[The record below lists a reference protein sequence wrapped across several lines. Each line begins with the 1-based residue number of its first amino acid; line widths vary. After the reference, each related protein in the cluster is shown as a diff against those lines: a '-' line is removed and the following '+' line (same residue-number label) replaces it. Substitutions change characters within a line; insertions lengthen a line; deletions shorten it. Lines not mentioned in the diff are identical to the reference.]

1 MLSVAPL
8 RILQSMNDTQRI
20 AYSDAIITALRNDP
34 GLSRTDAIYQPLPDS
49 LTWAGSHRVGAVDA
63 DPVGGGDP
71 PEGAYLE
78 DHELD
83 RDATPQW
90 AQDEY
95 DALDET
101 EREEIRERAES
112 AELERR

>member
-1 MLSVAPL
+1 MSTEA
-8 RILQSMNDTQRI
+8 RIT
-20 AYSDAIITALRNDP
+20 YSDAIITALRNDP
-34 GLSRTDAIYQPLPDS
+34 GLSRTDAIYETIPDY
-49 LTWAGSHRVGAVDA
+49 LTWKWSNRVGALRGDSH
-63 DPVGGGDP
+63 GGGYA

-90 AQDEY
+90 AQDEF

-112 AELERR
+112 AELERK

>member
-1 MLSVAPL
+1 MTA
-8 RILQSMNDTQRI
+8 RI

-34 GLSRTDAIYQPLPDS
+34 GLSRTDAIYETIPPY
-49 LTWAGSHRVGAVDA
+49 LTWRWSNRVGAKRA
-63 DPVGGGDP
+63 WSLGGGDP

-95 DALDET
+95 DALSSEEQ
-101 EREEIRERAES
+101 ERLREMAES

>member
-1 MLSVAPL
+1 MSTEA
-8 RILQSMNDTQRI
+8 RI

-34 GLSRTDAIYQPLPDS
+34 GLSRTDAIYQTIPDY
-49 LTWAGSHRVGAVDA
+49 LTWKWSHRVGALRGSSH
-63 DPVGGGDP
+63 GGGMA
-71 PEGAYLE
+71 PEGAHME

-90 AQDEY
+90 ALDEF

-101 EREEIRERAES
+101 EREEIRERAEN

>member
-1 MLSVAPL
+1 MSTEAH
-8 RILQSMNDTQRI
+8 I
-20 AYSDAIITALRNDP
+20 AYSDAIIAAIRNDP
-34 GLSRTDAIYQPLPDS
+34 GLSRTDAIYEAIPPYLVWKWS
-49 LTWAGSHRVGAVDA
+49 NRVGALRGDSH
-63 DPVGGGDP
+63 GGGYA

-83 RDATPQW
+83 RYATPQW

-95 DALDET
+95 DALDAKEQ
-101 EREEIRERAES
+101 EEIRERAEN

>member
-1 MLSVAPL
+1 MSTEA
-8 RILQSMNDTQRI
+8 RI

-34 GLSRTDAIYQPLPDS
+34 GLSRTDAIYQTIPDY
-49 LTWAGSHRVGAVDA
+49 LTWKWSHRVGAVDA

-90 AQDEY
+90 ALDEF
-95 DALDET
+95 DALDAKEQ
-101 EREEIRERAES
+101 EEIRERAES

>member
-1 MLSVAPL
+1 MTAH
-8 RILQSMNDTQRI
+8 I
-20 AYSDAIITALRNDP
+20 AYSDAIIAALRNDP
-34 GLSRTDAIYQPLPDS
+34 GLSRTDAIYQTIPDY
-49 LTWAGSHRVGAVDA
+49 LTWTWSHRVGALRGDSH
-63 DPVGGGDP
+63 GGGYA

-95 DALDET
+95 DALSS
-101 EREEIRERAES
+101 EEQEQIRERAES
-112 AELERR
+112 AELERK

>member
-1 MLSVAPL
+1 MSTEAH
-8 RILQSMNDTQRI
+8 I

-34 GLSRTDAIYQPLPDS
+34 GLSRTDAIYQTIPDY
-49 LTWAGSHRVGAVDA
+49 LTWTWSNRVGAVDA
-63 DPVGGGDP
+63 EPVGGGDP

-90 AQDEY
+90 AQDEF

-112 AELERR
+112 AELERK

>member
-1 MLSVAPL
+1 MTAH
-8 RILQSMNDTQRI
+8 I

-34 GLSRTDAIYQPLPDS
+34 GLSRTDAIYETIPPY
-49 LTWAGSHRVGAVDA
+49 LTWRWSNRVGAKRA
-63 DPVGGGDP
+63 WSLGGGDP

-83 RDATPQW
+83 RDETPQW

-95 DALDET
+95 DALSGE
-101 EREEIRERAES
+101 EQEEIRERAES
-112 AELERR
+112 AELERK